1 MGLAV
6 AGILYGSW
14 IAYAQRDMKRLI
26 AYSSFGHMGFIVLG
40 IAAWTPVALSGAVL
54 QMVNHGITTG
64 ALFAMIG
71 MLGERADTRESGE
84 FGGMWG
90 KVPIFAFFFL
100 LFSMASA
107 GLPGLNNF
115 TGEIL
120 ILIGSFRVAQL
131 PVILAYLG
139 IILPLIYT
147 IRLVQDLLFGKEKS
161 PRQMDDLS
169 LREGALLAA
178 MALFVVYLGVH
189 PAPVLDLIRIP
200 VSLLVA
206 GS

>member
-1 MGLAV
+1 
-6 AGILYGSW
+6 
-14 IAYAQRDMKRLI
+14 
-26 AYSSFGHMGFIVLG
+26 
-40 IAAWTPVALSGAVL
+40 
-54 QMVNHGITTG
+54 
-64 ALFAMIG
+64 
-71 MLGERADTRESGE
+71 
-84 FGGMWG
+84 MWG

-147 IRLVQDLLFGKEKS
+147 IRLVQDLLFGKEKGT
-161 PRQMDDLS
+161 RQMDDLS

-178 MALFVVYLGVH
+178 MAFFVVYLGVH
-189 PAPVLDLIRIP
+189 PAQVLDLIKIP
-200 VSLLVA
+200 VSLLTV